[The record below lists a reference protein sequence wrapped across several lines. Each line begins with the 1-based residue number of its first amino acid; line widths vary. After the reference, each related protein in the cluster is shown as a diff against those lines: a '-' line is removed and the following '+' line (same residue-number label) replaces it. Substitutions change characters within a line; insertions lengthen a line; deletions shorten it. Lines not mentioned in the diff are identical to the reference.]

1 MASPQHT
8 EEEEKGEGEEQEEEE
23 EEVEEEE
30 EEEEGLRGR
39 EDTAMVLPTVLQC
52 LPYTIMLI
60 TTTPQKAHITGDII
74 NFLC

>member
-1 MASPQHT
+1 M
-8 EEEEKGEGEEQEEEE
+8 
-23 EEVEEEE
+23 EEEE